1 MSLDQD
7 TIRQIARLARL
18 GVDEAENETYA
29 RSLSDIFA
37 FVEQLNAVDTT
48 GIEPMAHPL
57 DATQR
62 LRPDAVTE
70 SNQREQFQKVAPQV
84 ESNLYLVPR
93 VIE

>member
-7 TIRQIARLARL
+7 TIRRIARLARL
-18 GVDEAENETYA
+18 GVDESENETYA

-57 DATQR
+57 DARQR
-62 LRPDAVTE
+62 LRPDEVTE
-70 SNQREQFQKVAPQV
+70 SNQRDKFQKVAPRV
-84 ESNLYLVPR
+84 EAGLYLVPR

>member
-7 TIRQIARLARL
+7 TIRRIARLARL

-57 DATQR
+57 DASQR

-70 SNQREQFQKVAPQV
+70 ENQRDRFQQVAPRV
-84 ESNLYLVPR
+84 ESGLYLVPR